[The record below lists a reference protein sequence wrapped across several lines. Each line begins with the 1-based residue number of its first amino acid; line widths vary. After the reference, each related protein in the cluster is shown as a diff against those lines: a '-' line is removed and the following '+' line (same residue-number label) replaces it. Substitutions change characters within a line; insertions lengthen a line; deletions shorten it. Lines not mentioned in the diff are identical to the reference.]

1 MQLSS
6 GQQKLIVAFGGTGS
20 DIKSHCE
27 KTFHFRGNGTQHL
40 QNIRKVIQMHNA
52 AAMLNALHREQ
63 VMQNSPLRL
72 TPRGVEASTLIFTG
86 MSIKQAAVELGIS
99 FSCARRHKEKMLLCN
114 RCNTINELSAK
125 HCGHTKGNSAEIL
138 KP

>member
-72 TPRGVEASTLIFTG
+72 TPRGVEASALIFNWHEHKAG
-86 MSIKQAAVELGIS
+86 
-99 FSCARRHKEKMLLCN
+99 SCGAGDKF
-114 RCNTINELSAK
+114 
-125 HCGHTKGNSAEIL
+125 
-138 KP
+138 